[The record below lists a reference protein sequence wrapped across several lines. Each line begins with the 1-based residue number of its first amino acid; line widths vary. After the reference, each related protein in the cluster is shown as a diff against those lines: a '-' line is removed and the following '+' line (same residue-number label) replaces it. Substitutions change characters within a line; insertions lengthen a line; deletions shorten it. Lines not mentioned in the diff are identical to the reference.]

1 MAETYSAD
9 LKVAKSGRI
18 TLPSETREI
27 GNINVGDFVH
37 ITFRKIVKEEGRRND
52 PTKTRQAREI
62 RTSEREEIH

>member
-37 ITFRKIVKEEGRRND
+37 ITFRKIVKEEGKRND
-52 PTKTRQAREI
+52 
-62 RTSEREEIH
+62 